1 MDIDNRGI
9 KHLCSNCG
17 TKFYDLNKQEIFCP
31 KCNTKI
37 DNKKEYSE
45 EKKQLQKAVEK
56 KESLDVDDG
65 ILEDEMSFEED
76 IDDEDEHVVDINKEG
91 P

>member
-17 TKFYDLNKQEIFCP
+17 TKFYDLNKQEVFCP

-37 DNKKEYSE
+37 DNKKEYSK
-45 EKKQLQKAVEK
+45 EKKTITKSYRK
-56 KESLDVDDG
+56 KRKLG
-65 ILEDEMSFEED
+65 CRRQ
-76 IDDEDEHVVDINKEG
+76 NT
-91 P
+91 